1 MRGPM
6 RSRSPESI
14 LAEAEHLA
22 RKGVKEF
29 NLISQD
35 TTMYGFDLAMKDGLV
50 CLLREMVKVEGLEWI
65 RLLYCYPTFLN
76 SEVIE
81 LIESESKICSYIDVP
96 LQSYA

>member
-14 LAEAEHLA
+14 LAEAENLA
-22 RKGVKEF
+22 QRGVKEF
-29 NLISQD
+29 NIISQD

-50 CLLREMVKVEGLEWI
+50 RLLKGMSKIDGVQWM

-76 SEVIE
+76 SN
-81 LIESESKICSYIDVP
+81 
-96 LQSYA
+96 